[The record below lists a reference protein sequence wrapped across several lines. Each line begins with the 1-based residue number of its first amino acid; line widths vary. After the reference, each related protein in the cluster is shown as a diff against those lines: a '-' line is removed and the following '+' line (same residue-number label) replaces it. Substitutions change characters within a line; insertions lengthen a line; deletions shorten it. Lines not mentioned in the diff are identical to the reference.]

1 MRALKKPENARRSLR
16 ERSRRRSLLKNLHA
30 AARAANLK
38 AYPPQP
44 GLILLAAFID
54 SSIPAFVPV
63 GFDFGGAAPPRGRR
77 LAHRMGKAKN
87 LAASTRSSIN
97 PTFLP
102 LAPAASAKRK
112 REKAEARR
120 WKERDKSRRTA
131 EHIARGITSAGGS
144 RPKRPKRQPK

>member
-1 MRALKKPENARRSLR
+1 VRALKKPENARRSLR

-30 AARAANLK
+30 AARGT
-38 AYPPQP
+38 YPPQP
-44 GLILLAAFID
+44 RPVLPAAFID
-54 SSIPAFVPV
+54 SSIPALVPV

-131 EHIARGITSAGGS
+131 EHLARGIEAQRRRESHVA
-144 RPKRPKRQPK
+144 RDD